1 MAQFSGPVA
10 VLADRKARP
19 FWAGHRWVFSG
30 ALAHQLEGLSAGTVL
45 ELRDSRDQ
53 VLDFGLW
60 SPRSA
65 LRIRLLGIGPVW
77 PFEEATLPDSFWQE
91 RVASAVALR
100 RRLGLP
106 SAATDSYRLVNAD
119 GDGLPGLS
127 VDRYG
132 DGALMHLSSAVLTPY
147 LGCII
152 EALRKEA
159 GLAWLW
165 HRNDATFAEREG
177 YAAMDEAAFGEAPE
191 ELWVNELGL
200 RYIWSPR
207 SQQKTG
213 HYCDQRENRAWFG
226 ELAKGARVFD
236 AFCFSG
242 GFGLAAARAGAAS
255 VLGVDSSEGA
265 IAAARRNAAENGLA
279 GNTEWVS
286 DKVENRL
293 RRAFDKGDRFD
304 LISLDPPKL
313 APDRNSAE
321 AGEGKQTSLCVEA
334 FRVAAPDGLV
344 LVSSCSSVLGEGSI
358 LNSAGDAAVRLGR
371 RVDVVGVRGHAGDH
385 PYVAAMPECRYL
397 TAVLFRVR

>member
-1 MAQFSGPVA
+1 MAIFSGPVA
-10 VLADRKARP
+10 TLADRKARP

-30 ALAHQLEGLSAGTVL
+30 ALAQAPEGLEAGSVV
-45 ELRDSRDQ
+45 ELRDAKGQ
-53 VLDFGLW
+53 VLDYGLW

-65 LRIRLLGIGPVW
+65 LRIRLLGIGAVW
-77 PFEEATLPDSFWQE
+77 PFEGSTLPDLFWQE

-100 RRLGLP
+100 RRLGFP
-106 SAATDSYRLVNAD
+106 SAVTDTFRLVNAD

-132 DGALMHLSSAVLTPY
+132 DGALLHLSSAVLTPY
-147 LGCII
+147 LGCIT
-152 EALRKEA
+152 EALRNEA

-165 HRNDATFAEREG
+165 HRSDATFAEREG
-177 YAAMDEAAFGEAPE
+177 YAVVDEPVFGEAPE
-191 ELWVNELGL
+191 ERWVTELGL

-213 HYCDQRENRAWFG
+213 HYCDQRDNRAWFA
-226 ELAKGARVFD
+226 EMAKDARVFD

-242 GFGLAAARAGAAS
+242 GFGLSAARAGAAK

-265 IAAARRNAAENGLA
+265 VAAARRNAEENGLS
-279 GNTEWVS
+279 GQTEWVS

-313 APDRNSAE
+313 APDRNAAE

-358 LNSAGDAAVRLGR
+358 LTSAGDAAVRLGR

>member
-1 MAQFSGPVA
+1 MAIFSGPVA
-10 VLADRKARP
+10 TLADRKARP

-30 ALAHQLEGLSAGTVL
+30 ALAQPLEGLAAGTVV
-45 ELRDSRDQ
+45 ELRDAKGQ
-53 VLDFGLW
+53 VLDYGLW

-77 PFEEATLPDSFWQE
+77 PFEGVTLTDLFWQE

-100 RRLGLP
+100 RRLGFP
-106 SAATDSYRLVNAD
+106 SAATDTFRIVNAD

-132 DGALMHLSSAVLTPY
+132 DGALLHLSSAVLTPY

-152 EALRKEA
+152 DALRTEA
-159 GLAWLW
+159 NLAWLW
-165 HRNDATFAEREG
+165 HRSDATFAEREG
-177 YAAMDEAAFGEAPE
+177 YAVVDEPAFGEAPE
-191 ELWVNELGL
+191 ERWVTELGL

-213 HYCDQRENRAWFG
+213 HYCDQRENRAWFA
-226 ELAKGARVFD
+226 ELAAGARVFD

-242 GFGLAAARAGAAS
+242 GFGLAAARAGAVK

-265 IAAARRNAAENGLA
+265 VAAARRNAEENGLS
-279 GNTEWVS
+279 GSTEWVS

-313 APDRNSAE
+313 APDRNAAE

-358 LNSAGDAAVRLGR
+358 LTSAGDAAVRLGR

-385 PYVAAMPECRYL
+385 PYVAAMQECRYL